1 MIQVKI
7 PFPPSVNNLFP
18 TDSRGRR
25 FPSPKY
31 KKWKDEAA
39 WSIKAGKPYKIT
51 GHFTATLVADRKDRR
66 KRDLDNA
73 LKACLD
79 LLVALD
85 LIEDDSLAEHV
96 EIGWK
101 TPFHSPE
108 YVKDAQVHITIKP
121 LDG

>member
-1 MIQVKI
+1 MIQVTI
-7 PFPPSVNNLFP
+7 PFPPSVNNLFSNKKSGGRFSSP
-18 TDSRGRR
+18 T
-25 FPSPKY
+25 Y
-31 KKWKDEAA
+31 KAWKEAA
-39 WSIKAGKPYKIT
+39 GWSIKSGRPYKIT

-66 KRDLDNA
+66 RRDLDNA

-108 YVKDAQVHITIKP
+108 YVKDAQVYITIKP
-121 LDG
+121 LEA